1 MDSAPTRVHLIVMNK
16 AKTPRQETNSS
27 SPRNVAVRAV
37 PIELCQFIKFG
48 GLAESG
54 GEAKQLISEGL
65 VLLNGVV
72 ETQKRK
78 QLVVGDKVKA
88 NGHVIVVKLA

>member
-1 MDSAPTRVHLIVMNK
+1 MTKHTSAP
-16 AKTPRQETNSS
+16 PRTV
-27 SPRNVAVRAV
+27 PVREV

-48 GLAESG
+48 GLTGSG
-54 GEAKQLISEGL
+54 GEAKQAISDGR

-78 QLVVGDKVKA
+78 KLQAGDQVGY
-88 NGHVIVVKLA
+88 NGHIIIVQVG